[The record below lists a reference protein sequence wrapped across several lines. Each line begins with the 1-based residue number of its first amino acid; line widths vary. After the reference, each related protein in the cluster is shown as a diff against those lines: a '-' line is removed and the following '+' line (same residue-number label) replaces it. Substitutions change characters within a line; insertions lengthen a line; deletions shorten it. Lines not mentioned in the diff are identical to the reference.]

1 VIVTAPDATEAPPQV
16 ATPPRILATGLTKRY
31 ESRSVLRGIDLQIS
45 PGELAVLF
53 GPNGAGKTTLLRVLS
68 TLTRPQQGSLTI
80 NGLDAESD
88 AIAIR
93 AQIGVLAH
101 QPYVY
106 DSLTA
111 RENLQFFSRM
121 FLLRE
126 AEERIENVLA
136 EVELSDRA
144 DDQVG
149 TFSRGMLQ
157 RIALARAILH
167 EPSILLFDEPDTGLD
182 VASVKVLERILAEH
196 CRSGGS
202 VLMTTHDLSFGIRA
216 ASRVL
221 IMSGGRIAV
230 DCSADEIEPTDV
242 EAVMG
247 APGA

>member
-1 VIVTAPDATEAPPQV
+1 VTAPASTTEPSSTAI
-16 ATPPRILATGLTKRY
+16 APRISASGLTKRY
-31 ESRSVLRGIDLQIS
+31 ESRTVLRGVDLQID
-45 PGELAVLF
+45 PGEAVVLF
-53 GPNGAGKTTLLRVLS
+53 GANGAGKTTLLRVLS
-68 TLTRPQQGSLTI
+68 TLTRPQRGSLQI
-80 NGLDAESD
+80 NGLDSEAN
-88 AIAIR
+88 AIDVR

-111 RENLQFFSRM
+111 RENLQFFGRM
-121 FLLRE
+121 FLVE
-126 AEERIENVLA
+126 NAEHRIEHVLSQ
-136 EVELSDRA
+136 VELTERA

-182 VASVKVLERILAEH
+182 VASVKVLERILADH
-196 CRSGGS
+196 CATGGS
-202 VLMTTHDLSFGIRA
+202 LLMTTHDLRFGIRA
-216 ASRVL
+216 TSRVL
-221 IMSGGRIAV
+221 IMTRGKVAV
-230 DCSADEIEPTDV
+230 DRASSEIERDEV